1 MSIDYR
7 GSMRHTL
14 WRLSTA
20 VSNKNYTG
28 ERRIRCMLDL
38 DDIREARERVENVA
52 RHTPLERSHSFSDLS
67 GAAVHPKL
75 EAFQRTGSFKIRG
88 ASNRIATLTDE
99 EQAAG
104 VVTASAGNHAQ
115 GVALAAT
122 RAEVDSVVVMPERAP
137 IAKVKATRSYGA
149 EVVLHGED
157 YDAAQARAHEI
168 EADENRTY
176 VHAFDDLHVMAGQGT
191 IGLEI
196 MDDLPSVETVVVPIG
211 GGGLISGIATAI
223 KEQAPDV
230 RMVGVQAEGAS
241 SVAKSL
247 EKGTVQALDGVDT
260 IADGIAT
267 RQVGEHTFPIIEE
280 RVDEVVTVSD
290 PEIAVA
296 ITKLLERSKTLIE
309 GAGAVPMAA
318 ILAEAF
324 EYSAD
329 EVIVPVLCGG
339 NIDLN
344 MLRTVIMRGLVES
357 GRYLR
362 LRTTLADQPGS
373 LERLLE
379 IIAEQRANIYA
390 IQHDRTSR
398 DIGMTA
404 TEVEIDLET
413 RGESHVEELL
423 SELETNGYEVDV
435 LV

>member
-1 MSIDYR
+1 
-7 GSMRHTL
+7 
-14 WRLSTA
+14 
-20 VSNKNYTG
+20 
-28 ERRIRCMLDL
+28 MLELADVL
-38 DDIREARERVENVA
+38 DARKRVADVA
-52 RHTPLERSHSFSDLS
+52 RHTPLEYSHSFSS
-67 GAAVHPKL
+67 MTGATVQPKL

-88 ASNRIATLTDE
+88 ATNRITTLTDE

-122 RAEVDSVVVMPERAP
+122 RAGVDSVVVMPEHAP
-137 IAKVKATRSYGA
+137 IAKVKATRNYGA
-149 EVVLHGED
+149 EVVLHGAD
-157 YDAAQARAHEI
+157 YDEAQARAHEI
-168 EADENRTY
+168 ETDEGRTY
-176 VHAFDDLHVMAGQGT
+176 VHAFDDPKVMAGQGT
-191 IGLEI
+191 IALEI
-196 MDDLPSVETVVVPIG
+196 LEDCPDVETVVVPIG

-223 KEQAPDV
+223 KEKAPDV

-241 SVAKSL
+241 SVAQSL
-247 EKGTVQALDGVDT
+247 QKGDIQGLDSVDT

-267 RQVGEHTFPIIEE
+267 RKVGENTFPIIEE
-280 RVDEVVTVSD
+280 RVDAVVTVSD

-296 ITKLLERSKTLIE
+296 ITALLERSKTLIE
-309 GAGAVPMAA
+309 GAGAVSMAA
-318 ILAEAF
+318 IMAEAF
-324 EYSAD
+324 EYEAD
-329 EVIVPVLCGG
+329 ETIVPVLCGG

-344 MLRTVIMRGLVES
+344 MLRTVIMRGLVET

-373 LERLLE
+373 LEHLLE

-404 TEVEIDLET
+404 TEVELDLET
-413 RGESHVEELL
+413 RGEDHVDELL
-423 SELETNGYEVDV
+423 SELEDNGYAVDV